1 MNCWDLTLETIRIM
15 DDIDRLVARK
25 SKSIGN
31 ENEFLD
37 DEINRKELRLFEIKK
52 ILQSKNTY

>member
-25 SKSIGN
+25 SKAIGN
-31 ENEFLD
+31 ENEYLD
-37 DEINRKELRLFEIKK
+37 AEINRKEIRLFEIKK
-52 ILQSKNTY
+52 ILQNKNTY

>member
-31 ENEFLD
+31 ENELLD
-37 DEINRKELRLFEIKK
+37 AEINRKEIRLFEIKK
-52 ILQSKNTY
+52 ILQNKNTY

>member
-1 MNCWDLTLETIRIM
+1 MTLETIRIM

-25 SKSIGN
+25 SKAIGN

-37 DEINRKELRLFEIKK
+37 AEINRKEIRLFEIKK
-52 ILQSKNTY
+52 ILQNKNTY

>member
-1 MNCWDLTLETIRIM
+1 MNYWDLTLETIRIM

-31 ENEFLD
+31 ENELLD
-37 DEINRKELRLFEIKK
+37 AEINRKEIRLFEIKK
-52 ILQSKNTY
+52 LLQNKNTY